1 MKKLLKKVLK
11 RINKWNDHWK
21 FIEEEKMKASKY
33 TESSGPL
40 L

>member
-11 RINKWNDHWK
+11 RINQWNDYWK
-21 FIEEEKMKASKY
+21 FIEEEKMKASRY
-33 TESSGPL
+33 TGSSGPL